1 MRGPVARSQAVG
13 GALPATHGSRRRIE
27 TLLHWPSTLYL
38 ILLTQAPFLYAVW
51 LSLHSWNLQMP
62 SLGVP
67 FVGLQNYAYDLLQDS
82 TFWISILN
90 TFIITA
96 GTVLL
101 MLVLGFIFALLLNR
115 RLPGQ
120 GLMRTLLIIP
130 FLVTSAV
137 TAVLWKDTLLNPTYG
152 MVNYLLSVVGIHGPP
167 WLTNYGLI
175 SIIAMNVWQWTPF
188 SFLILLSGLQALA
201 EETLEGAQ
209 LDGAGRL
216 ALFCHIILPQM
227 VRYIEVAVLLGSI
240 FVFQTFGKVYIATG
254 GGPGVATTNLSYYV
268 YRVAFLDFSVGG
280 AASLG
285 VIGVVLAFVA
295 VRLLFRVFREGTAL

>member
-1 MRGPVARSQAVG
+1 MRGLIPRAAVDGDLTVTRG
-13 GALPATHGSRRRIE
+13 GRRRVE
-27 TLLHWPSTLYL
+27 TLLHWPTTLYL
-38 ILLTQAPFLYAVW
+38 ILVTQAPFLYALW

-62 SLGVP
+62 GLGVP
-67 FVGLQNYAYDLLQDS
+67 FVGLENYAYDLFQDS

-90 TFIITA
+90 TFVITA
-96 GTVLL
+96 GTVIV
-101 MLVLGFIFALLLNR
+101 MLILGFVFALLLNR
-115 RLPGQ
+115 RLPGR
-120 GLMRTLLIIP
+120 GLLRTLLIIP

-167 WLTNYGLI
+167 WLTNYGLV

-188 SFLILLSGLQALA
+188 CFLILLSGLQALP
-201 EETLEGAQ
+201 EEVMEGAQ
-209 LDGAGRL
+209 LDGAGRV
-216 ALFCHIILPQM
+216 ALFRHIIVPQM

-240 FVFQTFGKVYIATG
+240 FVFQTFGKIYIGTG

-295 VRLLFRVFREGTAL
+295 VQLLFRVFREGTAL